1 MNNRDQAILF
11 ALITLMGMGVVAT
24 AIATPPSR
32 FDPVGTQNFMGVIG
46 VLATILAAACAV
58 FAFSRARQTGAEE
71 TGKSLDT
78 LKTGLIF
85 VAVPAAMSVLI
96 VERLCSTELV
106 LIAIFALIGL
116 LVIKVSPDHKLTG
129 KTLGYLGISGVVL
142 TLGVAQLFKNVLG
155 LPLP

>member
-1 MNNRDQAILF
+1 MNNRDQAVLF
-11 ALITLMGMGVVAT
+11 ALITLMGMGVVAN

-32 FDPVGTQNFMGVIG
+32 FDPVGTQNIMGVIG
-46 VLATILAAACAV
+46 ALATFLAALCTASAV
-58 FAFSRARQTGAEE
+58 RRARQAGAEE
-71 TGKSLDT
+71 TGRSLDT

-96 VERLCSTELV
+96 VKRLFSTELV

-116 LVIKVSPDHKLTG
+116 LVIKASPDHKPTG
-129 KTLGYLGISGVVL
+129 KTLGYLCISGVVL

>member
-1 MNNRDQAILF
+1 MNNRDQAVLF
-11 ALITLMGMGVVAT
+11 ALITLMGLGVVAT

-32 FDPVGTQNFMGVIG
+32 FDPVGTQNIMGVIG
-46 VLATILAAACAV
+46 ALATFLAALCTASAV
-58 FAFSRARQTGAEE
+58 RRARQAGAEE

-96 VERLCSTELV
+96 VKRLFSTELV

-116 LVIKVSPDHKLTG
+116 LVIKVSPDHKPTG
-129 KTLGYLGISGVVL
+129 KTLGYLCISGVVL

>member
-1 MNNRDQAILF
+1 MNNRDQAVLF

-32 FDPVGTQNFMGVIG
+32 FDPVGTQNIMGVIG
-46 VLATILAAACAV
+46 ALATFLAALCTASAV
-58 FAFSRARQTGAEE
+58 RRARQAGAEE
-71 TGKSLDT
+71 TGRSLDT

-96 VERLCSTELV
+96 VKRLFSTELV

-116 LVIKVSPDHKLTG
+116 LLIKVSPDHKPTG